1 MAQSKVSQNLN
12 EQIEKKGVKGSAICR
27 ATGMTYNVLY
37 PCMQGRRE
45 YRADELVAICGFIGI
60 NPMILLEEG

>member
-12 EQIEKKGVKGSAICR
+12 KQIEEKGIKGSAICR
-27 ATGMTYNVLY
+27 ATGITYNVLY

-45 YRADELVAICGFIGI
+45 YRADELVAICSFAGI
-60 NPMILLEEG
+60 DPLTLCKEG